1 MTAAAMMPDQADTMI
16 LRILHA
22 YQTRLQGL
30 PRTLDSRAW
39 SECAH
44 GLSADAA
51 SWRDACDVLGL
62 RSVALQTL
70 LERAHRLAVLE
81 AGDLRRVL
89 AGRALY
95 ARRTA
100 LARCI
105 DGAYLSRLNAAVGTA
120 ARWSA

>member
-44 GLSADAA
+44 GLPADCLLYTSDAA
-51 SWRDACDVLGL
+51 DD
-62 RSVALQTL
+62 
-70 LERAHRLAVLE
+70 
-81 AGDLRRVL
+81 
-89 AGRALY
+89 Y
-95 ARRTA
+95 
-100 LARCI
+100 
-105 DGAYLSRLNAAVGTA
+105 
-120 ARWSA
+120 